1 MVRAKVRK
9 HMYWHP
15 LAQVLLEHGLQPKYI
30 ANAIKRVYPQ
40 AEVTG
45 RHIGAYKRR
54 LTTEGKIEGVVP
66 STIGMNEALSLS
78 QGLVSE
84 EDMFVYECHIGAA
97 KRTLKCFEM
106 KLMIEAEDELD
117 DIEYWITTLT
127 Q

>member
-1 MVRAKVRK
+1 MASRK
-9 HMYWHP
+9 KDTYWHKMAEALIHMGLKP
-15 LAQVLLEHGLQPKYI
+15 AQI
-30 ANAIKRVYPQ
+30 AKCVKEVFPH

-117 DIEYWITTLT
+117 DIEEWITTLT